1 MNKDFNYPNLPRPVL
16 VEISWAQGRNFF
28 LRYFLRTKL
37 LRKFG
42 VLGPSTPDFF
52 GVGGPPLLD
61 NGDIGR

>member
-16 VEISWAQGRNFF
+16 VEISWVQVRNFF
-28 LRYFLRTKL
+28 LRYFLHTKL

-42 VLGPSTPDFF
+42 VLGTSTPDFLEL
-52 GVGGPPLLD
+52 GVPLLD